1 MEQDTYKAENGPLP
15 KSINEFTP
23 QPTPDALSITGLIK
37 SSGKITGYQL
47 SDGRKIT
54 REEGVALAKQNKIRG
69 VAVATKKGTEYLR
82 SLPDGSENNN
92 LGNLPTVSQ

>member
-1 MEQDTYKAENGPLP
+1 MAQDHMEGGGPLP

-23 QPTPDALSITGLIK
+23 DPKADALSITGLVK

-54 REEGVALAKQNKIRG
+54 REEGVRMTRENQIRG
-69 VAVATKKGTEYLR
+69 VAVAVKKGTEYLR
-82 SLPDGSENNN
+82 SLPDGSEDNN
-92 LGNLPTVSQ
+92 LGSLPTVSQ

>member
-1 MEQDTYKAENGPLP
+1 MAQNHMEDGGPLP
-15 KSINEFTP
+15 KAINEFTP
-23 QPTPDALSITGLIK
+23 QPGADALSITGLIK

-47 SDGRKIT
+47 SDGRKID
-54 REEGVALAKQNKIRG
+54 RQEGVRLARENQIQG
-69 VAVATKKGTEYLR
+69 VAVAVKKGTEYLR

>member
-1 MEQDTYKAENGPLP
+1 MAQNNREGGNPLP

-23 QPTPDALSITGLIK
+23 EPKSDALSITGLVK

-54 REEGVALAKQNKIRG
+54 REEGVKMARNNQIRG
-69 VAVATKKGTEYLR
+69 VAVAAKKGTEYLR
-82 SLPDGSENNN
+82 SLPDDSEGNN
-92 LGNLPTVSQ
+92 LGSLPTVSQ